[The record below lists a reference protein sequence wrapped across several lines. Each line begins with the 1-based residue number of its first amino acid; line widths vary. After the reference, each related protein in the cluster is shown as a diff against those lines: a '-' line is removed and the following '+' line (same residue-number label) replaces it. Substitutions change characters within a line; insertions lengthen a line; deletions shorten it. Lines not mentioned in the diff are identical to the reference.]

1 MSRIRSADHLT
12 DEELIVKMETSET
25 IQQFRR
31 WQAVYLIQTQQLS
44 SAEIAGIVRAE
55 SGTVL
60 HRVHLYNRKGE
71 EGLKFT
77 GSGGRRRCYMSYD
90 EEISFL
96 KESEKDAGKGLIITA
111 ETVRQRAA
119 EKSGHEVSED
129 YAYDLPHRHQRKK
142 KSPRPV
148 HPKADKSKQEEYKKN
163 FRICLKKQHK
173 RSYLTINGRSKYSS
187 EMKEYP
193 VV

>member
-1 MSRIRSADHLT
+1 MSKIRSADHLT
-12 DEELIVKMETSET
+12 DEELIVKMEISET

-31 WQAVYLIQTQQLS
+31 WQAVWLIQTRQLS
-44 SAEIAGIVRAE
+44 SAEIAGIVRAG

-71 EGLKFT
+71 EGLKFA
-77 GSGGRRRCYMSYD
+77 GSGGRRRCHMSHD
-90 EEISFL
+90 KEISFPE
-96 KESEKDAGKGLIITA
+96 ESEKDAGKGLIITA

-129 YAYDLPHRHQRKK
+129 YAYDLPHRHRRKK

-148 HPKADKSKQEEYKKN
+148 HPEADKSGQEEYEKN
-163 FRICLKKQHK
+163 FRIWLKKRQK
-173 RSYLTINGRSKYSS
+173 RSCLTINGRSKYSS
-187 EMKEYP
+187 EMREYP
-193 VV
+193 VG